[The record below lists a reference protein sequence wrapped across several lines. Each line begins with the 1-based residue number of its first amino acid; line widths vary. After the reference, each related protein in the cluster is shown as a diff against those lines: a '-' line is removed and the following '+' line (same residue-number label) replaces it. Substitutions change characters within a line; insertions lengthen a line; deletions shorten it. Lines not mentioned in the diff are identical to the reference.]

1 MTALQP
7 AMPDLFTYHPPVPVP
22 PKIAVL
28 PPPKLAHVPPGTVME
43 DHGGC
48 IQFTPHRDGVLAELW
63 FAGDCGGGAAI
74 GRDLDH
80 ARRLAAEIVAAHEEG
95 RHG

>member
-7 AMPDLFTYHPPVPVP
+7 AMSDLFTYHPPVPVP

-28 PPPKLAHVPPGTVME
+28 PSPNLAHALPAAVME
-43 DHGGC
+43 NHGER
-48 IQFTPHRDGVLAELW
+48 IQFTPHRDGVLAEVW
-63 FAGDCGGGAAI
+63 FAGDRGGGAAV

-95 RHG
+95 QHG